1 MSTAIRIAWVVYGI
15 YQLLLAVGSFPFG
28 SLAALVFWGAAVGT
42 VAFFLARSSMA
53 AYVSAVLTAVGPFVV
68 NAAEPHLFGP
78 VYLTGNLLV
87 AILMAWLALVLG
99 RRRALDR
106 F

>member
-1 MSTAIRIAWVVYGI
+1 MTTAIRFAWVVYGI
-15 YQLLLAVGSFPFG
+15 YQLLLAVGSFSFG

-53 AYVSAVLTAVGPFVV
+53 AYVSAALTAVGPFVV

-78 VYLTGNLLV
+78 VYLTGNLLA
-87 AILMAWLALVLG
+87 AILMAWLALILG
-99 RRRALDR
+99 RRRAAER